1 MDNNWAEVVDIL
13 QPFDIV
19 DKGNIETVKSRLEGI
34 LRMLGW
40 KVSDHSM
47 ELNFRTQFGKSIDV
61 LLTDPDVNQNVSD
74 SIPIF
79 VRYTAESTRT
89 FEEIVSI
96 LDESSCPKAILFNG
110 EFRLIY
116 KGSSADEYK
125 TILSIPVDNNS
136 VNGPILMNQLQKDNF
151 DSSNF
156 NQFYQETFEAFSA
169 NSKTEAEILSLI
181 KDKHVVSGLIKEYAI
196 HNAYDATLVY
206 SVLSNIDIVINFKGN
221 KTTGQLGVPKKLDH
235 SKFWL
240 DDEEPL
246 NKRRFVLRVIEKYI
260 NEHDN
265 ISLEELEKVFPSK
278 IISKKRGVVR
288 RLEDIQDQL
297 KNNPDLNNRYF
308 LSPDD
313 IITLKDG
320 TKVVVNN
327 QWGSAFPNF
336 LKIAKKLYH
345 VNSDS
350 QYVSETEN
358 HNDPDGGRIKIS
370 LSSLNEFSQKRS

>member
-13 QPFDIV
+13 QPYDIV
-19 DKGNIETVKSRLEGI
+19 DEENIEIVKSRLEGI

-40 KVSDHSM
+40 KISDHSM
-47 ELNFRTQFGKSIDV
+47 ELNFQTQYGESIDI
-61 LLTDPDVNQNVSD
+61 LLIDHGVNQNVSD

-79 VRYTAESTRT
+79 VRCKAESTRS
-89 FEEIVSI
+89 FKEIVSI
-96 LDESSCPKAILFNG
+96 LDEFSCHKAILFNG
-110 EFRLIY
+110 KFRLIY
-116 KGSSADEYK
+116 KGSLAEEYK

-136 VNGPILMNQLQKDNF
+136 VDGPILMNQLQKDNF

-156 NQFYQETFEAFSA
+156 NKYYQEKFEAFSA
-169 NSKTEAEILSLI
+169 NSKTEVEILTLI
-181 KDKHVVSGLIKEYAI
+181 QDKHVVLGLIKEYAI
-196 HNAYDATLVY
+196 HNGYDAKLVD
-206 SVLSNIDIVINFKGN
+206 SVLSNVDIVVNFKGI
-221 KTTGQLGVPKKLDH
+221 KTTGQLGVHKNLDH

-240 DDEEPL
+240 DNEEPL

-260 NEHDN
+260 YEHDN
-265 ISLEELEKVFPSK
+265 ITLEELEKVFPSE

-288 RLEDIQDQL
+288 SLEDIQEQL

-308 LSPDD
+308 LSPHD

-350 QYVSETEN
+350 QYLSETEN

-370 LSSLNEFSQKRS
+370 LSSLNKFCRKR